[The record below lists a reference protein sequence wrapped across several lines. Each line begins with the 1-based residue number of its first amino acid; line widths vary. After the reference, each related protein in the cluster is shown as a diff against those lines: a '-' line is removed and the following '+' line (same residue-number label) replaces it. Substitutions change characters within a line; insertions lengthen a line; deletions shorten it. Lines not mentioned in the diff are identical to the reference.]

1 MSDWPDL
8 LARSYEVIREP
19 VRLLDEVLFDRPTPC
34 TEWTIADLF
43 GHMVGAIDR
52 FAAASGA
59 APPDAQV
66 GDASPIGRFEAA
78 VARSLARWGSSSDPA
93 AMLSLPYGDFP
104 AELVVAM
111 NQLDSLIHG
120 WDLAAA
126 LGVPLTIPDDLAHA
140 AMQTARVRVPLGR
153 GRVFGGEVATSSTR
167 PGEALLAFTG
177 RDPAAWP
184 GAIWVGGSLV
194 TIKPTGGE
202 PSAASAVEI
211 WERRG
216 SGPAR
221 HVHASHDETW
231 YVIEGRF
238 RFLVGDREFDA
249 GPGDFI
255 AGPRGVPHTF
265 RAQTDR
271 SRMLDIHSPGGF
283 EHFFVRAGR
292 PATAL
297 VPPEPMANEPVGP
310 LLETMQAFGAT
321 VVGPPLGQ

>member
-1 MSDWPDL
+1 MSDWPEL
-8 LARSYEVIREP
+8 LERSYEVTREP
-19 VRLLDEVLFDRPTPC
+19 VRLLDEVLLDRPTPC

-43 GHMVGAIDR
+43 DHLVGAIDM
-52 FAAASGA
+52 FASASGA
-59 APPDAQV
+59 AAPDQQV
-66 GDASPIGRFEAA
+66 AGSPIRRFDAA
-78 VARSLARWGSSSDPA
+78 VTRSLTAWRTSFDPTA
-93 AMLSLPYGDFP
+93 VMSLPYGDFP

-126 LGVPLTIPDDLAHA
+126 LGIPLRIPEDLANA
-140 AMQTARVRVPLGR
+140 AMETARVRVPAGR
-153 GRVFGGEVATSSTR
+153 GSVFGTEVATTSTS
-167 PGEALLAFTG
+167 PGDALLAFTG

-194 TIKPTGGE
+194 TINATGGDRA
-202 PSAASAVEI
+202 AASAVEI
-211 WERRG
+211 WERNG

-221 HVHASHDETW
+221 HVHAKHDETW
-231 YVIEGRF
+231 YVLEGHF
-238 RFLVGDREFDA
+238 RFLVGDQEFDA

-271 SRMLDIHSPGGF
+271 SRMLDIHSPAGF
-283 EHFFVRAGR
+283 EHFFVQAGR

-297 VPPEPMANEPVGP
+297 VPPEPTGDEPITP
-310 LLETMQAFGAT
+310 LLDTMQVFGAS
-321 VVGPPLGQ
+321 VVGPPLNQ